1 MELPDKFIQSL
12 LPRTF
17 LIPFG
22 SIKTASAL
30 GYNAISRFAFGQMGV
45 QLDAKIPNKG
55 NCVFDLIVSFGLMPG
70 PGSSLTDAT

>member
-30 GYNAISRFAFGQMGV
+30 GYNAISRFAFG
-45 QLDAKIPNKG
+45 
-55 NCVFDLIVSFGLMPG
+55 
-70 PGSSLTDAT
+70 